1 MQPAI
6 ILRDLSI
13 AHVCTSNMKFK
24 MITKIDF
31 ATVSDVILVR
41 GGVGGGGTRLKS

>member
-1 MQPAI
+1 MRLAI

-13 AHVCTSNMKFK
+13 ARVCTSHMKFK
-24 MITKIDF
+24 ILTKIDF

-41 GGVGGGGTRLKS
+41 GGVGGGTRLKL